1 MAEATPSPGVFD
13 RLLKDRIIWLGS
25 EVRDDNANEIAA
37 KLLLLAAEDAKKD
50 IYLYVNSPGG
60 SITAGMAI
68 YDTMQ
73 FVPNDIVTVGIGMA
87 ASMGQ
92 LLLTAGTKGKRYITP
107 NARVLLH
114 QPHGGFGG
122 TASDIQ
128 TQAQLILD
136 MKKRLAEITA
146 AQTGKSVEQI
156 NADGDRDRWFNAQ
169 EALEYGFVDHIR
181 ESALDV
187 AGGGGTDRRST
198 ERRENERMNIPAI
211 GGTAFNGIQAPGSRY
226 ILPSFEERT
235 AYGYKRQDP
244 YAKLFEDRIIFL
256 GVQVD
261 DASADDIMAQLL
273 VLESHG
279 SRPRH
284 HPLHQLAR
292 RLVHGH
298 DGDLRHDAVHPSAD
312 PDRRARPGG
321 LGRGGHRGGGH
332 ARQAPRAAERARAHP
347 PAGDG
352 RGRPRPGVRHRDPGG
367 RDHAHARVARGDAV
381 ASLEPHARSRST
393 PTSTATRS
401 SRPRSPSSTGS
412 STRCSPRA
420 RACRRSPGSGTPP
433 ERGG

>member
-1 MAEATPSPGVFD
+1 MAEPTLAPSVFD

-37 KLLLLAAEDAKKD
+37 KLLLLAAEDPKKD

-187 AGGGGTDRRST
+187 SGGGGTDQ
-198 ERRENERMNIPAI
+198 P
-211 GGTAFNGIQAPGSRY
+211 
-226 ILPSFEERT
+226 
-235 AYGYKRQDP
+235 
-244 YAKLFEDRIIFL
+244 
-256 GVQVD
+256 
-261 DASADDIMAQLL
+261 
-273 VLESHG
+273 
-279 SRPRH
+279 
-284 HPLHQLAR
+284 
-292 RLVHGH
+292 
-298 DGDLRHDAVHPSAD
+298 
-312 PDRRARPGG
+312 
-321 LGRGGHRGGGH
+321 
-332 ARQAPRAAERARAHP
+332 
-347 PAGDG
+347 
-352 RGRPRPGVRHRDPGG
+352 
-367 RDHAHARVARGDAV
+367 
-381 ASLEPHARSRST
+381 
-393 PTSTATRS
+393 
-401 SRPRSPSSTGS
+401 
-412 STRCSPRA
+412 
-420 RACRRSPGSGTPP
+420 
-433 ERGG
+433 